1 MRKETQLWKAWM
13 VSQQQ
18 QLSEI
23 AFDHCLQLS
32 TCTDFPLHQKLP
44 EPDLGTAQKPSRTWQ
59 LPEPDVGT
67 TPPELQTAPEPD
79 PGAALEH
86 TGAYLMTPLAQLRV
100 SSWQAFAQF
109 ALVFHRSTAQALQ
122 HGTSSV
128 TSSTILGRSWTNMN
142 QQYQPW
148 VQIANKIRQLRC
160 IRWVPQPVALSPDN
174 WTMICQMLDITRFRT
189 RTIWRRHSQM
199 QQLRENC
206 HLRTKTYLYI
216 LSTILNHLGT
226 FEWQTMKPPATYW
239 YHGPVKDFVPESC
252 HSHTRWIGN

>member
-1 MRKETQLWKAWM
+1 M
-13 VSQQQ
+13 V
-18 QLSEI
+18 
-23 AFDHCLQLS
+23 D
-32 TCTDFPLHQKLP
+32 LP
-44 EPDLGTAQKPSRTWQ
+44 AN
-59 LPEPDVGT
+59 DVW
-67 TPPELQTAPEPD
+67 LQTSKCVCCHAFSMGIWLLSHGEM
-79 PGAALEH
+79 G
-86 TGAYLMTPLAQLRV
+86 YL
-100 SSWQAFAQF
+100 
-109 ALVFHRSTAQALQ
+109 
-122 HGTSSV
+122 
-128 TSSTILGRSWTNMN
+128 TNMN
-142 QQYQPW
+142 QQYKPW

-160 IRWVPQPVALSPDN
+160 TRWVPQPVALSPDN
-174 WTMICQMLDITRFRT
+174 WTMICKMLDITRFRT